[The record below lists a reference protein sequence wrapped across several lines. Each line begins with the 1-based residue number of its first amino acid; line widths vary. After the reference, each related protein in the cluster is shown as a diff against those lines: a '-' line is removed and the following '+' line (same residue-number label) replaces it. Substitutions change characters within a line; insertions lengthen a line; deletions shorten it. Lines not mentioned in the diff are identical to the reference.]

1 LAKLIPIHPKNPEL
15 RKIEEVVKILRNDG
29 VIIYPTDTVYAMG
42 CDIYNTKAMEKLSR
56 IKGVKPEKANF
67 SFICYDLSH
76 ISDFTSPFP
85 TSIYKLMR
93 RNLPGAFTFILNAN
107 NAIPKLFK
115 NNKRTV
121 GIRVPDNNIIRE
133 LVKQL
138 GNPIATTSL
147 HIPEEMEYP
156 NHPELI
162 YEAYENAVD
171 AVIDG
176 GMGGILPSTIVDCT
190 EDEPTITRQGSG
202 DLVF

>member
-1 LAKLIPIHPKNPEL
+1 LAKYVQIHPLNPEL
-15 RKIEEVVKILRNDG
+15 RKIEEIVKILRNDG
-29 VIIYPTDTVYAMG
+29 IIIYPTDTVYAIG
-42 CDIYNTKAMEKLSR
+42 CDIYNNKAMEKLSR

-76 ISDFTSPFP
+76 ISDFTMPFS
-85 TSIYKLMR
+85 TSIYKMMR

-107 NAIPKLFK
+107 NSIPKLFK

-147 HIPEEMEYP
+147 HVHEEIEYP

-162 YEAYENAVD
+162 FEAYSHLVD

-176 GMGGILPSTIVDCT
+176 GMGGVEPSTVIDCT
-190 EDEPTITRQGSG
+190 NDDITIVRQGAAQ
-202 DLVF
+202 LI